1 MAVNKII
8 VSIGICVRDSERT
21 IKEAVVS
28 LVNQSFEKDRME
40 IVVIDDGCKDNT
52 VPIIKSVVSKTTIPF
67 RLLSTNGGGLT
78 MARQMV
84 IDNCLGY
91 LVLFMDGDM
100 VFPEDFV
107 HKQVDFMERD
117 PSVGAAQGTMVGK
130 KSNFLVA
137 ELEDLSSSDLFESG
151 VHRNLKRNPKY
162 LGTGGSIFRVEAI
175 NAAGGFDRGM
185 KGAAEDA
192 ALTTK
197 IRHKGYSLAITD
209 AVFEH
214 EFKTNLKGLWRQYT
228 WYGYGMHY
236 VSHKH
241 GSIKDSMLVYFWPLT
256 FAWSIARAVL
266 LFRKT
271 KKKIA
276 FFLPSY
282 NTFRATAWWVGFAN
296 AHAKGYGH

>member
-1 MAVNKII
+1 MTTKTIR

-21 IKEAVVS
+21 IKHAILS

-40 IVVIDDGCKDNT
+40 IIVIDDGCKDNT
-52 VPIIKSVVSKTTIPF
+52 IPIITNIISATSIPF
-67 RLLSTNGGGLT
+67 RLFSTNGGGLT

-84 IDNCLGY
+84 IDNCSGS

-100 VFPEDFV
+100 VFPPDFV
-107 HKQVDFMERD
+107 EKQVGFMEKD
-117 PSVGAAQGTMVGK
+117 PSIGAAQGAMVGK
-130 KSNFLVA
+130 KSDYLVA
-137 ELEDLSSSDLFESG
+137 ELEDLSSSSLFESG

-162 LGTGGSIFRVEAI
+162 LGTGGSIFRVDAI
-175 NAAGGFDRGM
+175 KAVGGFDRGM

-209 AVFEH
+209 APFEH

-228 WYGYGMHY
+228 WYGFGMHY

-241 GSIKDSMLVYFWPLT
+241 GSVKDSMVVYFWPLT
-256 FAWSIARAVL
+256 YVWSIARAIL
-266 LFRKT
+266 LYKKT
-271 KKKIA
+271 KKKIV

-282 NTFRATAWWVGFAN
+282 NTFRATAWWVGFAD